1 MIKNIKQFI
10 TLIFVSTYFVASV
23 NANESQVEGSA
34 IVSIPALDCVIEPS
48 QIVDVGSAVPG
59 VVDAILADR
68 SDLVKK
74 GAVIA
79 QIESSVEQAALKQ
92 AKMRAGSDTAIQLRQ
107 ETAQFGRLTQK
118 RNQTLLKKLAISV
131 QDMDQLKTETRI
143 AELQVRQEKEN
154 KRLAELEYL
163 RAQSVV
169 EQRTIRSPVDGVIME
184 RYKFA
189 GEYVSDEPV
198 LRIAQLDPLHV
209 EVIVPV
215 NYMGHVKPGMQAEV
229 ASSAPGGEAYV
240 ATVIRVD
247 RVADA
252 ASGTYGV
259 RLSLSNPDYTVP
271 AGMRCEL
278 SFLPGE
284 GEQVEAVEKVASDSS
299 AFSKLKLEQGG

>member
-1 MIKNIKQFI
+1 MIKKRKQFI
-10 TLIFVSTYFVASV
+10 TLIFVSTVFVATVS
-23 NANESQVEGSA
+23 ANDSQVGGEA
-34 IVSIPALDCVIEPS
+34 IITLPALDCVIEPS

-59 VVDAILADR
+59 VVEAILADR
-68 SDLVKK
+68 SDIVKK

-92 AKMRAGSDTAIQLRQ
+92 AKMRAGLKTAIQLRQ

-143 AELQVRQEKEN
+143 AELQVRQEEEN

-163 RAQSVV
+163 RAQSVL
-169 EQRTIRSPVDGVIME
+169 EQRTIRSPVDGVVMD

-215 NYMGHVKPGMQAEV
+215 SYMGQVKAGMQAEV
-229 ASSAPGGEAYV
+229 ASTAPGADSYV
-240 ATVIRVD
+240 AEVIRVD

-259 RLSLSNPDYTVP
+259 RLALPNPDYSVP
-271 AGMRCEL
+271 AGLRCQL
-278 SFLPGE
+278 SFLPE
-284 GEQVEAVEKVASDSS
+284 KAQKIEKVASETSS
-299 AFSKLKLEQGG
+299 FSKLQLEQGG

>member
-1 MIKNIKQFI
+1 MIKKIKQFI
-10 TLIFVSTYFVASV
+10 TLIFVSTFFVATVS
-23 NANESQVEGSA
+23 AFDSREEGA
-34 IVSIPALDCVIEPS
+34 EIVSIPALDCVIEPS

-74 GAVIA
+74 GAIIA
-79 QIESSVEQAALKQ
+79 QIESSVERAALKQ
-92 AKMRAGSDTAIQLRQ
+92 AKMRAGLETAIQLRQ
-107 ETAQFGRLTQK
+107 ETAEFGRLTQS

-154 KRLAELEYL
+154 KRLAELDLL
-163 RAQSVV
+163 RAESVL
-169 EQRTIRSPVDGVIME
+169 EQRTIRSPVDGVVME
-184 RYKFA
+184 RYKYA

-215 NYMGHVKPGMQAEV
+215 TYMGRVKTGMQAQV
-229 ASSAPGGEAYV
+229 ASSAPGSDAYI

-259 RLSLSNPDYTVP
+259 RLSLSNPDYSVP

-278 SFLPGE
+278 SFLP
-284 GEQVEAVEKVASDSS
+284 EQKIEKIASRLGTL
-299 AFSKLKLEQGG
+299 SKQELEIDG